1 MADGQPVLG
10 SLYVYAPNKGAPIFF
25 TVAFVFSA
33 IGHIWQCYKYK
44 SFRLIGLHPF
54 CAVVL
59 ASGYALRVYGAMDNY
74 LYSTTTNLIIFILSQ
89 VFIYICPPLLELAN
103 YHILA
108 RILHYIPHLS
118 PLPPGKILSIF
129 GGLIAL
135 VEALNALGVSLSAN
149 PSSSKTQQETGGYI
163 TIAALVLQLLVILI
177 FICIAAIFHHRC
189 TKASIVCA
197 RPVQTPLITLYI
209 SMSLIFIRCIYRLI
223 QHTGHTT
230 IKIKDPDSLGKL
242 TPLLRVEWFFYVFEA
257 ALILINSVL
266 WNLWNPGRYFPRN
279 SRVRLARDGRTE
291 VEGDERKEDD
301 RPLLMKA
308 GSVLTF
314 GMFWRKKEGGW
325 VAGGAELDE
334 YQSVAGGVS
343 SGISASSAQGLR

>member
-44 SFRLIGLHPF
+44 SFRLIGLHPL
-54 CAVVL
+54 CAVML

-74 LYSTTTNLIIFILSQ
+74 LYSTANLIIFILSQ

-103 YHILA
+103 YHVLG
-108 RILHYIPHLS
+108 RILHYVPHLS

-135 VEALNALGVSLSAN
+135 VEALNAGGVSLSAN

-177 FICIAAIFHHRC
+177 FMCIAAIFHHRC
-189 TKASIVCA
+189 AKARIRA
-197 RPVQTPLITLYI
+197 RPVQTPLITLYV
-209 SMSLIFIRCIYRLI
+209 SMLLIFVRCIYRLI

-230 IKIKDPDSLGKL
+230 IKIKDLASLKEL
-242 TPLLRVEWFFYVFEA
+242 SPLLRVEWFFYVFEA
-257 ALILINSVL
+257 ALIFINSVL
-266 WNLWNPGRYFPRN
+266 WNVWNPGRYFPRN
-279 SRVRLARDGRTE
+279 SRVYLARDGRTE
-291 VEGDERKEDD
+291 VEGGEKGDD

-314 GMFWRKKEGGW
+314 GIFWRKKEGGW
-325 VAGGAELDE
+325 VGGEELDEELDE
-334 YQSVAGGVS
+334 YRRVS
-343 SGISASSAQGLR
+343 SGMSGSSTRGLR